1 MAFFMQVFE
10 MYTILYVHTVLETN
24 IYTKKIISVC
34 QVGGIIINCM
44 QQCMGAHVSGFR
56 VIRLGDLVQI

>member
-10 MYTILYVHTVLETN
+10 MYTILYVHTVLTY
-24 IYTKKIISVC
+24 IQKKISVC

-44 QQCMGAHVSGFR
+44 QQRIGANVSGFR